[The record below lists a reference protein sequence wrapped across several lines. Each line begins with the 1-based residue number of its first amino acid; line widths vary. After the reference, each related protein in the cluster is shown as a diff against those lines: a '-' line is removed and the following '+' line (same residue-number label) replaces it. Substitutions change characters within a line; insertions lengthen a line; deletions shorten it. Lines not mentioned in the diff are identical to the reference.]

1 MEDFFIFI
9 LTRILGIVVCGLSL
23 MLPLLV
29 LDAIW
34 WTLTGHNLFRS
45 DCDDDDDD

>member
-9 LTRILGIVVCGLSL
+9 LIRIVGIVMWGLCL
-23 MLPLLV
+23 AFPLLV